1 MADVEFWFEIASP
14 YTYLSATRI
23 DAEAKARAV
32 SVTWRPFLL
41 GPIFAAQGWDTSPF
55 RLYPAKGRHMW
66 RDAERRCAQKGVPFT
81 TPTAELLEAF
91 PLNTVPAARIA
102 ALGLES
108 DWGKDFVLAVFRAE
122 YVDHRDISDAAV
134 LRDLLHPLVPD
145 PEAAL
150 AEAQSPENKPKL
162 RANTEQAIALGL
174 FGSPSF
180 IVSGELFWGDD
191 RLEDALDWA
200 KKTQSNEIG

>member
-1 MADVEFWFEIASP
+1 LPRWG
-14 YTYLSATRI
+14 
-23 DAEAKARAV
+23 
-32 SVTWRPFLL
+32 WN
-41 GPIFAAQGWDTSPF
+41 PIG
-55 RLYPAKGRHMW
+55 
-66 RDAERRCAQKGVPFT
+66 
-81 TPTAELLEAF
+81 
-91 PLNTVPAARIA
+91 
-102 ALGLES
+102 
-108 DWGKDFVLAVFRAE
+108 AVFRAE

-145 PEAAL
+145 PEATL